1 MGYLSVLSAHEHDD
15 HAHWELEERLD
26 ISDAD
31 LSLMPEGGAFS
42 MTIAQN
48 AAVVYVA
55 DPIAQ
60 HVLVINL
67 ESGETTGDIEL
78 DFVPSAVTWLGI
90 AEAH

>member
-1 MGYLSVLSAHEHDD
+1 MTCGSRQHMRSA
-15 HAHWELEERLD
+15 
-26 ISDAD
+26 
-31 LSLMPEGGAFS
+31 G
-42 MTIAQN
+42 TIAQN